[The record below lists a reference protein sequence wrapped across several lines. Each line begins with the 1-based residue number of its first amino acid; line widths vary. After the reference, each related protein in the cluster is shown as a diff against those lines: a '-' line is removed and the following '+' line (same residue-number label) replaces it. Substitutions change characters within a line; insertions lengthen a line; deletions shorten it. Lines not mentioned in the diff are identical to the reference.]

1 MSRPFYVYIITN
13 RRHGTLYIGVTNDL
27 VRRTHEHRS
36 KAVFGFTERYG
47 LIRLVYFEIFDG
59 VAAAIAREK
68 QLKKW
73 RRDWKVA
80 LIEEANLDWH
90 DLANAI
96 A

>member
-1 MSRPFYVYIITN
+1 
-13 RRHGTLYIGVTNDL
+13 VTNDL

-36 KAVFGFTERYG
+36 KAVSGFTERYG
-47 LIRLVYFEIFDG
+47 LTRLVYFEIFDG

-73 RRDWKVA
+73 RRDWKIA

-90 DLANAI
+90 DLSHGI